1 MLLHITI
8 HRVHCLLLLLYFIYQ
23 SFPHLFQGAVE
34 RYSTILDPSYSSS
47 TKERIFI
54 LERSLGLIDKHPFI
68 GYGFGNSY
76 NITGVAVHN
85 SIVISWLENGLFGF
99 IGYCLLY
106 MIILYYIIIGYKN
119 RFFNSN
125 ILMVLAVISTM
136 MIMGDMFMA
145 NSYKRSLWVPVILFV
160 VYSKQLYKISMG
172 K

>member
-1 MLLHITI
+1 
-8 HRVHCLLLLLYFIYQ
+8 
-23 SFPHLFQGAVE
+23 
-34 RYSTILDPSYSSS
+34 
-47 TKERIFI
+47 
-54 LERSLGLIDKHPFI
+54 
-68 GYGFGNSY
+68 
-76 NITGVAVHN
+76 
-85 SIVISWLENGLFGF
+85 
-99 IGYCLLY
+99 

-160 VYSKQLYKISMG
+160 VYSKQLYKISMS